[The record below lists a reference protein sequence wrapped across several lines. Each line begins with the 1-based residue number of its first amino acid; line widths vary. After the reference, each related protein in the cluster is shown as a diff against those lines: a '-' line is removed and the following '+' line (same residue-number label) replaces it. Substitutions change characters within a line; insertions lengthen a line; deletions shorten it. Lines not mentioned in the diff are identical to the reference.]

1 MLTPTGRIGLGYGFG
16 VEQIIDRREN
26 PQHFKWEEMH
36 ILKFLENAQGK
47 NLQNRNTSHH
57 VWQEIHIFKMVENAW
72 IINVR
77 TKNCTNKK

>member
-1 MLTPTGRIGLGYGFG
+1 MLTPTGWIGLGYGFG

-57 VWQEIHIFKMVENAW
+57 VWQEIHIFNMVENAW